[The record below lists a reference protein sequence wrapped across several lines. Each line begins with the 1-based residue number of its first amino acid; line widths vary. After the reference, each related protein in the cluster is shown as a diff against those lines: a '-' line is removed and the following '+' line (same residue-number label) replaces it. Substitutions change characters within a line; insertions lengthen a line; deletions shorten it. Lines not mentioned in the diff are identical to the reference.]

1 MLSAFL
7 NSVYIMRMARVNVYL
22 PDDLAAEVKRAE
34 LNVSRITQQAVRAEL
49 RATDVS
55 RWLDRVRTLP
65 STGASHARA
74 IEALRSARDDFD
86 G

>member
-1 MLSAFL
+1 
-7 NSVYIMRMARVNVYL
+7 MRMARVNVYL

-49 RATDVS
+49 RASDVS

-65 STGASHARA
+65 STGTSHAKV
-74 IEALRSARDDFD
+74 IEALDSARDEFD